1 MTISVLGID
10 IGKNKL
16 HFYGVTDEGEKVFRK
31 KLNREKVIEF
41 IATLEPCLI
50 AMEAC
55 GGAHYWARRFQE
67 YGHQVKLIPPQYVKM
82 YVKTNKNDYNDAE
95 AICEAVGRPRMRFV
109 AVKTQEQSAWQLLH
123 RFRQQAVEQRTALV
137 NQIRGAL
144 LEEGIAI
151 PQGIG
156 KLRAQ
161 LPRVLE
167 DAENGLHDLTRSL
180 IHDHSKQLKAL
191 DERISD
197 YDDQVQELA
206 DNDDIC
212 RLLITIPGIGPLI
225 ATALKAAVG
234 EPAHFRSGRHLSAW
248 LGLVPRQSST
258 GDRTVLLGISKRGNC
273 YVRTLLIHGARAVMH
288 CLKDKDDRCKKW
300 VDQLNG
306 RSHQNIA
313 AVGLANKIA
322 RIAWVVMTRREAY
335 KAA

>member
-1 MTISVLGID
+1 MNISVLGID

-16 HFYGVTDEGEKVFRK
+16 HFYGVTYEGEKVFRK

-41 IATLEPCLI
+41 VATLEPCLI

-55 GGAHYWARRFQE
+55 VGAHYWARRFQE

-95 AICEAVGRPRMRFV
+95 AICEAVGRPGMRFV

-144 LEEGIAI
+144 LEEGVAI
-151 PQGIG
+151 PQGIA

-167 DAENGLHDLTRSL
+167 DAENGLHNLTRSL

-197 YDDQVQELA
+197 YDDQIQELA

-212 RLLITIPGIGPLI
+212 RLLVTIPGIGPLI

-248 LGLVPRQSST
+248 LGLVPRQNST
-258 GDRTVLLGISKRGNC
+258 GDKTVLLGISKRGNC

-288 CLKDKDDRCKKW
+288 CLKNKDDRCKKW